1 MQADNFFHR
10 NANFVL
16 AGSAKECKKESWN
29 DIVKKFLFGSDQEEP
44 TQGKTLAAVEAHNQ
58 EIVGSNPAGWCWAF
72 PSFLHQ
78 WSVLNLVPQVG
89 ASLTPC

>member
-44 TQGKTLAAVEAHNQ
+44 TQGKTLAAVVAQRYSLIIRRSWVQIPQGGAVLFLHLLS
-58 EIVGSNPAGWCWAF
+58 IFSFF
-72 PSFLHQ
+72 PS
-78 WSVLNLVPQVG
+78 P
-89 ASLTPC
+89 AECP